1 MITTGGVEM
10 GQGLTTKVVQVAA
23 FMLGVDIDLIKTRPS
38 DVLTAPNNSTTGGSV
53 GSELCCAAALTACQ
67 QLLLQ
72 MKPAR
77 EQLPADAIWQQIV
90 VKCFDMGID
99 LQAKSWSET
108 FCCKPGQTDRQMNWQ
123 FII

>member
-1 MITTGGVEM
+1 
-10 GQGLTTKVVQVAA
+10 
-23 FMLGVDIDLIKTRPS
+23 
-38 DVLTAPNNSTTGGSV
+38 
-53 GSELCCAAALTACQ
+53 
-67 QLLLQ
+67 